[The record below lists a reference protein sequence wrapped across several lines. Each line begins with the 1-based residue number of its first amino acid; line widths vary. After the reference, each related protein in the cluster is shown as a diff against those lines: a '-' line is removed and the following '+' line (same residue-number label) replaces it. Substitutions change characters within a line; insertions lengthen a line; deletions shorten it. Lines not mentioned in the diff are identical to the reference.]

1 MEDQEF
7 SDPDKLILA
16 DFSATWCSPYQTMI
30 PVMEDLKKKRI

>member
-16 DFSATWCSPYQTMI
+16 DFSAPVQPLPNKI
-30 PVMEDLKKKRI
+30 P